1 VHNHSLVN
9 LLRGIRERVFAVE
22 KDGELR
28 PPPKPLAGVFNLR
41 LAGFFA
47 LLCVHL
53 VYVNPWSY
61 DQFVDSYDGLRKVR
75 YAAAVASLRM
85 LALCARDAW
94 VKGFV
99 KAEKLNLSNKSDP
112 APRMISPRS
121 PRFNVVLGCFIR
133 PAEAVI
139 CRAIAAVFGGPT
151 VMKGYNAVK
160 IAGHLFAMW
169 CSFTSPIAVGLD
181 ASRFDQHVSVQA
193 LQWEHSVYL
202 WMFRQGPNS
211 KLAGLLRSQLRNH
224 VKCYAPEGSV
234 AYTVEGTRMSGDMN
248 TSLGNCLLMCAMV
261 YAYAAYVGVRVRLAN
276 NGDDCVVFMESR
288 DELRFTAGLNAW
300 FLEMGFTMKVEDTV
314 RVFEHVEF
322 CQTRPVC
329 VDGEYVMCR
338 SPHVGLAKD
347 SVCLQPCNDEHFL
360 TSYEQWA
367 REVGTAGCA
376 LASGMPVLQS
386 VYLRMSQMGRQRKKA
401 WIQGLTGHSGLR
413 IGAKGMATRVRPPSP
428 STRYSFWLAWG
439 ITPDEQTAL
448 ESAAAQFQQPTFVSE
463 EVSYQLAIGLPI
475 PS

>member
-1 VHNHSLVN
+1 
-9 LLRGIRERVFAVE
+9 VFAVE
-22 KDGELR
+22 VNGELR
-28 PPPKPLAGVFNLR
+28 PPPRPLVGIFTTR
-41 LAGFFA
+41 LATFFA
-47 LLCVHL
+47 LLCAHL

-61 DQFVDSYDGLRKVR
+61 DQFVDSYDGSRKTR

-85 LALCARDAW
+85 LALLPRDAW

-99 KAEKLNLSNKSDP
+99 KAEKLNLSKKSDP

-121 PRFNVVLGCFIR
+121 PRFNVELGVFIR

-151 VMKGYNAVK
+151 VMKGYNAVQM
-160 IAGHLFAMW
+160 AGHLFTMW

-193 LQWEHSVYL
+193 LEWEHSVYL
-202 WMFRQGPNS
+202 WMYRQGPDS
-211 KLAGLLRSQLRNH
+211 KLAGLLRSQLLNH

-234 AYTVEGTRMSGDMN
+234 AYVVGGTRMSGDMN
-248 TSLGNCLLMCAMV
+248 TSLGNCLIMCAMV

-276 NGDDCVVFMESR
+276 NGDDCVVFMESC
-288 DELRFTAGLNAW
+288 DEVRFTTGLNAW

-322 CQTRPVC
+322 CQTKPVC

-338 SPHVGLAKD
+338 SPFIGLAKD
-347 SVCLQPCNDEHFL
+347 SMCLQPSVDEHFL

-367 REVGTAGCA
+367 REVGTAGCS
-376 LASGMPVLQS
+376 LASGMPILQS
-386 VYLRMSQMGRQRKKA
+386 VYLRMSQMGQERKKA
-401 WIQGLTGHSGLR
+401 WSQGLTSHSGLL
-413 IGAKGMATRVRPPSP
+413 IGARGMTAKVRPPS
-428 STRYSFWLAWG
+428 STTRFSFWLAWG
-439 ITPDEQTAL
+439 ITPDEQIAI
-448 ESAAAQFQQPTFVSE
+448 ESEAAQFVQPTFVSE

-475 PS
+475 PA